1 MKKTLTQA
9 EVRDE
14 LAKVYAEELIALLPQ
29 MVRDECVACKNDIDR
44 NTNIHEHD
52 ACTYPRKKR
61 IDIFAS
67 KGVLLA
73 DETMMRDKLLMR
85 LESRHTLFKPEWVN

>member
-1 MKKTLTQA
+1 
-9 EVRDE
+9 
-14 LAKVYAEELIALLPQ
+14 
-29 MVRDECVACKNDIDR
+29 MVHDECVACKNDIDR

-85 LESRHTLFKPEWVN
+85 LESRHTLFKPEWVNEDRISLLNIKRWLNSVKRHALDM